1 MPQTNEPHLDVQ
13 VGNRHHDGRPFHFST
28 LSQDDRI
35 RKVFGL
41 SEDAPIPPVRAE
53 TLAVYFDHLSAQLS
67 LPFEAM
73 YCQNSGKVRH
83 LIHYVQVTELLDP
96 RHSRN
101 RTIYGLFGKA
111 RYDGKEMELPL
122 TELGVMEDHPNCQTI
137 DDYAY
142 WFVNWR

>member
-1 MPQTNEPHLDVQ
+1 
-13 VGNRHHDGRPFHFST
+13 
-28 LSQDDRI
+28 
-35 RKVFGL
+35 VFGL

-53 TLAVYFDHLSAQLS
+53 ALAVYYEHLSAHLS

-73 YCQNSGKVRH
+73 YCQNSGKSRH

-96 RHSRN
+96 RQGRN

-111 RYDGKEMELPL
+111 QHNHEDLELPL
-122 TELGVMEDHPNCQTI
+122 TELGVKEDHTNCQWI